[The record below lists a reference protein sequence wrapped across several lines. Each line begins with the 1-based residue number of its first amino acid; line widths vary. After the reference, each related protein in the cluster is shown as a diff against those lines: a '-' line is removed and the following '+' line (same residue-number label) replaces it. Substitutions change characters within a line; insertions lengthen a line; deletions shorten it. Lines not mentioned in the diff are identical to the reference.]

1 MTNANSDANSDPR
14 AVLEKLVRDGNE
26 DYASLSR
33 FIGRN
38 AAYVQQFIRRGVPK
52 KLDEADRRKL
62 ARYFRVDESVLGGPA
77 AMPAPADDDSELTVV
92 PRFAIGASAGP
103 GSTPDDERTT
113 GEFAFGKRYMRDL
126 TANPGEVSAI
136 KVSGDSMAPTLGDGD
151 DIMVDMGDGAERLRD
166 GIYVLRFDDA
176 LNVKR
181 VARNPVDRS
190 LTIKSDNPAWPTWEN
205 VDPARIDII
214 GRVIWAGRRIR

>member
-1 MTNANSDANSDPR
+1 MDDAR
-14 AVLEKLVRDGNE
+14 AALDRLIRDGGE

-62 ARYFRVDESVLGGPA
+62 ARYFGVDESVLGGPA
-77 AMPAPADDDSELTVV
+77 APPAPANDTDMTVV

-103 GSTPDDERTT
+103 GTTPDDERTA
-113 GEFAFGKRYMRDL
+113 GHFAFSGRTLRDL
-126 TANPGEVSAI
+126 SASPNEVSAI
-136 KVSGDSMAPTLGDGD
+136 KVVGDSMAPTLGDGD
-151 DIMVDMGDGAERLRD
+151 DIMVDTADGASRLRD

-181 VARNPVDRS
+181 IARNPVDRS
-190 LTIKSDNPAWPTWEN
+190 LTVKSDNPAWPTWEN

-214 GRVIWAGRRIR
+214 GRVIWAGRRVR